1 MILRIY
7 QRSVQER
14 LRAYPAVV
22 VVGPRQCGKTTL
34 ARMLPEVDYFDL
46 ENEADRLRLDVTWPQ
61 LASGRRCVVL
71 DEVQGM
77 PELFPR
83 LRSAIDSD
91 RKRCGRFLLLGS
103 VAPSLMR
110 QVSESLAGRLAI
122 CEMTPFL
129 ACELPESEWDDLWRL
144 GGYPDGGILAPR
156 AYPSWQADYLTLL
169 SQRDF
174 PVWGFPAI
182 PPVTARFFRMLAAV
196 NGQPWNAS
204 QMGQSMGL
212 SYHTVNSYLDFLEQ
226 AFLVRRLQP
235 WFANIGKRL
244 VKSPRVYWRDSG
256 LLHSLL
262 GLAGKAQLLDQP
274 WVGASWEGWVIEQIV
289 AGFGAAHVPVAP
301 FWFRTSDQKE
311 ADLMLEFEG
320 RRWVLEIKL
329 TSLPKAED
337 LGALQN
343 IARLT
348 GAQRAILV
356 SRTSQNVWSE
366 ATASVSLGYLL
377 KKIALLGHELRSK

>member
-1 MILRIY
+1 MLRRIY
-7 QRSVQER
+7 TR
-14 LRAYPAVV
+14 LVRDQLLAYPAVV

-34 ARMLPEVDYFDL
+34 ARMLPGIAYFDL
-46 ENEADRLRLDVTWPQ
+46 ENEADRLRLDVTWSQ
-61 LASGRRCVVL
+61 LAAGRRCVVL

-83 LRSAIDSD
+83 LRSAIDAD

-103 VAPSLMR
+103 VAPSMMR
-110 QVSESLAGRLAI
+110 LVSESLAGRLAI

-129 ACELPESEWDDLWRL
+129 ACELPESNWDRLWRV

-169 SQRDF
+169 AQRDF

-182 PPVTARFFRMLAAV
+182 PPVAARFFRMLAAV

-204 QMGQSMGL
+204 QLGQSMGL
-212 SYHTVNSYLDFLEQ
+212 SYHTVNGYLDFLER
-226 AFLVRRLQP
+226 AFLIRRLQP

-244 VKSPRVYWRDSG
+244 VKSQKVYWRDSG

-262 GLAGKAQLLDQP
+262 GLAGKARLLDQP

-289 AGFGAAHVPVAP
+289 ACFVASHISVAP

-311 ADLMLEFEG
+311 ADLVLEFEG

-329 TSLPKAED
+329 TSQPKADD
-337 LGALQN
+337 LERLQDV
-343 IARLT
+343 AHLL
-348 GAQRAILV
+348 GAQRSVLV
-356 SRTSQNVWSE
+356 SRTSQSVW
-366 ATASVSLGYLL
+366 ADDTASVNLAYLL
-377 KKIALLGHELRSK
+377 KKIATLSQGRHE